1 MSDVSPDAPCGE
13 DLVYDADFIQFE
25 KDFAGKPEI
34 VMGDSV
40 QEAEEPEWGSVRK
53 QLLSLLDRTRDLRLL
68 VPLAVVEMQVN
79 GLDGL
84 CDGLRLIRWALDE
97 RWDSVHPQLDPDD
110 DNDPLERVNTL
121 AAMSTPTGADGDDVR
136 FRERFQRMALIRSRV
151 MGSVSLREIR
161 RSEDPDADPGEDGE
175 TADAR
180 RQRISAITSEIDP
193 GELDTAAQTMGE
205 IASLVRAIDDRLT
218 DLVGASQAANF
229 EGLLQDVN
237 EANSKLSAWSGARG
251 GGGGSDAGDGYA
263 EPAGGAAASGAGG
276 GAGGGGGGGGVV
288 GVGEIRSVD
297 DVQKAFD
304 RIVQYYQRHEPSS
317 PVPVIVGM
325 AQGLLGKSFLDIASA
340 MTPEAIETIERV
352 MEVSRGG
359 GGGGSEYE
367 DDD

>member
-1 MSDVSPDAPCGE
+1 
-13 DLVYDADFIQFE
+13 
-25 KDFAGKPEI
+25 
-34 VMGDSV
+34 MGDSV

-53 QLLSLLDRTRDLRLL
+53 QALALLDRTRDLRLFVSL
-68 VPLAVVEMQVN
+68 TVVEMQTD

-84 CDGLRLIRWALDE
+84 RDGLKLIKWALDE

-121 AAMSTPTGADGDDVR
+121 AAMSSAIGADGDPVR
-136 FRERFQRMALIRSRV
+136 FRERFQKMTLIQSRM
-151 MGSVSLREIR
+151 MGAVTLRDIR
-161 RSEDPDADPGEDGE
+161 RSEDSDAEPGEDGE

-180 RQRISAITSEIDP
+180 RQRISAITSEIDE
-193 GELDTAAQTMGE
+193 GELSAAAEAMSEVAT
-205 IASLVRAIDDRLT
+205 LVRGIDDRLT
-218 DLVGASQAANF
+218 DLVGASRAANF

-237 EANSKLSAWSGARG
+237 DASSKLSGWA
-251 GGGGSDAGDGYA
+251 GSR
-263 EPAGGAAASGAGG
+263 AGGDEAADESGDDYGDSAGAAS
-276 GAGGGGGGGGVV
+276 GGGGGGGVV
-288 GVGEIRSVD
+288 GVGEIRSVA
-297 DVQKAFD
+297 DVQKALD
-304 RIVQYYQRHEPSS
+304 KIVQYYQRHEPSS

-359 GGGGSEYE
+359 GGSDSEY

>member
-1 MSDVSPDAPCGE
+1 MSDVSPDAPCGD
-13 DLVYDADFIQFE
+13 DLVYDPDFIQFE
-25 KDFAGKPEI
+25 TDFAGKPEV

-53 QLLSLLDRTRDLRLL
+53 QALALLDRTRDLRLF
-68 VPLAVVEMQVN
+68 VPLAVVEMQT
-79 GLDGL
+79 DGL
-84 CDGLRLIRWALDE
+84 EGLRDGLRLIKWALDE

-121 AAMSTPTGADGDDVR
+121 AAMSSAIGADGDPVR
-136 FRERFQRMALIRSRV
+136 FRERFQKMTLIQSRM
-151 MGSVSLREIR
+151 MGAVTLRDIR
-161 RSEDPDADPGEDGE
+161 RSEDSDAEPGEDGE

-180 RQRISAITSEIDP
+180 RQRISAITSEIDE
-193 GELDTAAQTMGE
+193 GELSASAETMGE
-205 IASLVRAIDDRLT
+205 IAELVRGIDDRLT
-218 DLVGASQAANF
+218 DLVGAARAANF
-229 EGLLQDVN
+229 DGLLQDVK
-237 EANSKLSAWSGARG
+237 EANAKLSGWAGSRSG
-251 GGGGSDAGDGYA
+251 GGDTGDEAGSGYEEGA
-263 EPAGGAAASGAGG
+263 GAAP
-276 GAGGGGGGGGVV
+276 AGGGGGGGGVV

-297 DVQKAFD
+297 DVQKALD
-304 RIVQYYQRHEPSS
+304 KIVQYYQRHEPSS

-359 GGGGSEYE
+359 GGSDSEY